1 MDWDQLELNPK
12 VIAAVKKAQINSA
25 REVLNLSVPD
35 LQRLTKL
42 SSLDVQRLLK
52 TVALAL
58 RRNTVVTALHMYQQ
72 REKFPAQHRKLSLGC
87 SVLDGLLGGGL
98 PLAGITELA
107 GRSSAGKTQIGMQL
121 CLSVQYPPLYGGL
134 GAGAVYICTE
144 DVFPNKRLQ
153 QLIAQQQ
160 KLRTDIPGEVI
171 ERMKFGNNIFIEHAA
186 DLETLQDCVGKRVPI
201 LLARGMARLVVVD
214 SVAAL
219 FRCEFG
225 ARDSVG
231 RARCLQSLGAKL
243 HQLSAQFDSPVL
255 CINQVTDILDERE
268 TAHSNFGLEEEAVT
282 PALGLTWSNQLL
294 MRMMV
299 HRLPA
304 GGEPTE
310 TAGTSAPGPVVRALR
325 VVFAPHLPPA
335 FCYFTVNAEGV
346 KGLKEVPS
354 GTEVASGPPVLQKAP
369 YQEARLLQDGPAQVR
384 GARPATPPSAAPE
397 PQPPSG

>member
-12 VIAAVKKAQINSA
+12 VIAAVKKAQIHSV
-25 REVLNLSVPD
+25 REVLNLSGPD

-72 REKFPAQHRKLSLGC
+72 RAKFPAQHQKLSLGC
-87 SVLDGLLGGGL
+87 PVLDGLLGGGL

-107 GRSSAGKTQIGMQL
+107 GRSSAGKTQLGMQL

-160 KLRTDIPGEVI
+160 ELRADVPGEVM

-201 LLARGMARLVVVD
+201 LLARGLARLVIID
-214 SVAAL
+214 SIAAL

-231 RARCLQSLGAKL
+231 RAKCLQTLGAKL
-243 HQLSAQFDSPVL
+243 HRLSAEFDSPVL
-255 CINQVTDILDERE
+255 CINQVTDTLDERG
-268 TAHSNFGLEEEAVT
+268 TAHGNFSLEEEAVI

-304 GGEPTE
+304 GSEPTE
-310 TAGTSAPGPVVRALR
+310 AAAAAGISAPGPVVRALR

-354 GTEVASGPPVLQKAP
+354 IPPFLQKAP
-369 YQEARLLQDGPAQVR
+369 YQEARLLPDGLAQAN
-384 GARPATPPSAAPE
+384 GARPATPRSAAPE
-397 PQPPSG
+397 PQPSLG